1 MKAPRQPS
9 HGEAS
14 RSRSVACPP
23 HCISATHCVLA
34 RGATS
39 PRRRRTHP
47 RYDLRLERRTAPTS
61 WDSWLRVPSASC
73 KWPRRDRYIGYTV
86 ATQLRP
92 SGEKCSRSRHPE
104 LSIRVKRKKS
114 PRTSTSIS
122 NGAYFRKATSCGRT
136 ETSIYTTSQARDH
149 FHRPES
155 EICAIQLVGAEAA
168 SGGVT
173 MIAAVSPG
181 MPVAPVL
188 PVGPAGPA
196 GPGTATGAGGTFT
209 TAAGLS
215 QAAIPNTASTDM
227 RIERIMKAPFRCGRR
242 VRKQVVH
249 WGPTAWVSRTGGW
262 LDSLGALSYSY
273 EYPA

>member
-1 MKAPRQPS
+1 MAKHHVHAAWR
-9 HGEAS
+9 
-14 RSRSVACPP
+14 V
-23 HCISATHCVLA
+23 
-34 RGATS
+34 
-39 PRRRRTHP
+39 HP
-47 RYDLRLERRTAPTS
+47 TAYLRRTASLLVAQQVPVDDALTLGTICAWS
-61 WDSWLRVPSASC
+61 AARHQPVGIAGCECLRHLANGL
-73 KWPRRDRYIGYTV
+73 RDRYLGHAV
-86 ATQLRP
+86 ARQLRP
-92 SGEKCSRSRHPE
+92 SGRECSRSRHPE

-114 PRTSTSIS
+114 PRASTSIS
-122 NGAYFRKATSCGRT
+122 DRADLRKVASCGRA
-136 ETSIYTTSQARDH
+136 ETGIYTNSQARDH
-149 FHRPES
+149 SHRPES

-181 MPVAPVL
+181 LPVAPVL
-188 PVGPAGPA
+188 PIGPAGPA

-242 VRKQVVH
+242 VRKKVVH